1 MSPLRHYNPQIIK
14 AEAGGRRSEVG
25 TVLMVLAFCAVPRI
39 AALWLFQAP
48 ADTQYSAL
56 ARSLVHAHR
65 YVLDGAATARIEPLC
80 PAVFAFGQVLFGSM
94 LAIPVVLSSLAG
106 VALFALTRGA
116 TNSARAAWTAVL
128 LYACSPYLVRQAASP
143 MEVTLATSLLIVA
156 AWRMRDVGT
165 AARAASVGLL
175 FGAIVLTRF
184 SFLPIS
190 AGGLVLIWRRAAGLK
205 AAIAT
210 VVVIVCLAPWMAYS
224 RATDGAIWPSRV
236 GENLYVS
243 TSDWARGVVPT
254 TNVDVLVP
262 LTADLVR
269 DEADQDRALIRRAIS
284 YARRHPMEVVALK
297 LRNLGY
303 IMQPRLLPFTER
315 TGSASIVDGRLVV
328 PKQRPRPFVY
338 EAIAAVFQ
346 TVLLAG
352 AAGGLWKRRRQLE
365 HDAFLLIVLG
375 GIVAVSVL
383 FYPTSRLLAPAS
395 FVLMFYTAR
404 NVAR

>member
-1 MSPLRHYNPQIIK
+1 
-14 AEAGGRRSEVG
+14 
-25 TVLMVLAFCAVPRI
+25 VLAICAVPRI
-39 AALWLFQAP
+39 AALWFFQAP
-48 ADTQYSAL
+48 AETQYSAL
-56 ARSLVHAHR
+56 ARSLVDAHR
-65 YVLDGAATARIEPLC
+65 YVLDGTATARIEPLC
-80 PAVFAFGQVLFGSM
+80 PALFALGQVLFGSM
-94 LAIPVVLSSLAG
+94 LAIPLVLSAVAG

-116 TNSARAAWTAVL
+116 TNSVRAAWAAAL

-143 MEVTLATSLLIVA
+143 MEVTLATSLLIFA

-165 AARAASVGLL
+165 GARAASAGLL
-175 FGAIVLTRF
+175 LAAIVLIRF

-190 AGGLVLIWRRAAGLK
+190 VGGLALIWRRGADLR

-210 VVVIVCLAPWMAYS
+210 AVMIVCLVPWMAYS

-262 LTADLVR
+262 VTTDLVR
-269 DEADQDRALIRRAIS
+269 GEADPDRALVRRTIG

-297 LRNLGY
+297 LRNLAY
-303 IMQPRLLPFTER
+303 LAQPRLLPFTER
-315 TGSASIVDGRLVV
+315 IGSASIVDGKLVV
-328 PKQRPRPFVY
+328 PDQRPRPFFY

-346 TVLLAG
+346 TILLAG
-352 AAGGLWKRRRQLE
+352 AAGGLWKRRRQFE

-375 GIVAVSVL
+375 GIVGVSVL

-404 NVAR
+404 NFAR